1 MRYLFLVILIA
12 LIAFFVVVAVTLG
25 LGIGVG
31 WLLTLFL
38 PFTLFEGSVLGVMA
52 VSIAGAVVWRFF
64 RSAPSFSDDDLD
76 LMDNDFDLD
85 DLDDLPVDIIHPSRF
100 VEDDEDRTWENWF
113 HYLFANDIYRDL
125 MMFDEHVAH
134 MNDMQKQ
141 ELAIR
146 LSDVIVTILRA
157 KPPSTKRLRISQEQ
171 VKRKMIKMG
180 LRPYD
185 DDILDLALDAIDD
198 NLDIF
203 QEQIIG
209 IIRARSWDQP
219 SDALFPA

>member
-1 MRYLFLVILIA
+1 MRYVFLVGFIA
-12 LIAFFVVVAVTLG
+12 IITFSVLVAVTLG
-25 LGIGVG
+25 FGIGVG
-31 WLLTLFL
+31 WVLTLFL

-52 VSIAGAVVWRFF
+52 VAVAGGIVWRFL
-64 RSAPSFSDDDLD
+64 RSGPGISDDDLD
-76 LMDNDFDLD
+76 FLDDDFDVD
-85 DLDDLPVDIIHPSRF
+85 ESDELPFDIITPSRF
-100 VEDDEDRTWENWF
+100 VEDEEDRTWGNWF

-146 LSDVIVTILRA
+146 LSDVIVAILRA
-157 KPPSTKRLRISQEQ
+157 KPPSTKRLRITQEQ
-171 VKRKMIKMG
+171 VKRKMTKMG

-185 DDILDLALDAIDD
+185 DDILDLALDAIED
-198 NLDIF
+198 NLDNF
-203 QEQIIG
+203 QEEIIS
-209 IIRARSWDQP
+209 IIRTRSWDQP

>member
-1 MRYLFLVILIA
+1 MQFILLAVLIA
-12 LIAFFVVVAVTLG
+12 IIVFSVLVTVTLG

-52 VSIAGAVVWRFF
+52 VSIAGAIAWRFL
-64 RSAPSFSDDDLD
+64 RSGPDFSDDDLD
-76 LMDNDFDLD
+76 FMDDDFDLD
-85 DLDDLPVDIIHPSRF
+85 ELDDLPIDIIHPSRF
-100 VEDDEDRTWENWF
+100 VESDEDRTWENWF
-113 HYLFANDIYRDL
+113 QYLFANDIYRDL

-134 MNDMQKQ
+134 MNDIQKQ

-146 LSDVIVTILRA
+146 LSDVIVMILRA

-180 LRPYD
+180 MRPYD
-185 DDILDLALDAIDD
+185 DDILDLALDAVGD
-198 NLDIF
+198 NLETF
-203 QEQIIG
+203 RERIIY
-209 IIRARSWDQP
+209 IIRTKSWDDP
-219 SDALFPA
+219 SEQLF